1 MMSAQEEL
9 EKLRPELRYLRIHV
23 QQIER
28 VHLVQKNKADAL
40 EEVVR
45 EKDKALKEKDNRI
58 KKLEE
63 ELEKIKR
70 ERDTYKGM
78 VFKSKRVCSNPQE
91 HKSNK
96 KHGGQN
102 GHKGISFKKPEI
114 IDRHIHAYLTNCP
127 HCGNSLSQTES
138 VDTHT
143 VVDIP
148 HWKDTHFITTE
159 YSIERQWCSN
169 CHKEVRSLP
178 ENVIPNS
185 RYGFNLFVCVLVWRY
200 RFRDP
205 LNKIA
210 ERLKI
215 HYQLKISE
223 GELVILLKR
232 GKCFLGEKYD
242 DILREVRG
250 SPSKHADETSWRV
263 SGENWW
269 CWGALTDKSIY
280 YTIEDTRGAGI
291 AKEIFEGSKGV
302 LTRDDYAAYNIVDCE
317 QQSCWTHLLRKS
329 HDAAHHENASE
340 EVVKLHKILKDLF
353 DLLSEDCRKP
363 FNLEE
368 RKELYLWYKKDLEK
382 IISTNYQAADAK
394 KIQTR
399 IRNQNTNLLTAL
411 LHEGVPLTNNA
422 AEQAM
427 RAIVITRK
435 ISGGSKSKEGA
446 KTHAVN
452 MSVIETINKQKLPL
466 LDTLQKYLL
475 NGAGIR

>member
-9 EKLRPELRYLRIHV
+9 GKLRPELRYLRIHV
-23 QQIER
+23 QQLER
-28 VHLVQKNKADAL
+28 VHLMQKNKADTL
-40 EEVVR
+40 EEEVR
-45 EKDKALKEKDNRI
+45 QKDTRIRDLERQKE
-58 KKLEE
+58 KLEE
-63 ELEKIKR
+63 ELEKTKR

-78 VFKSKRVCSNPQE
+78 VFKSKRVCSNPEE
-91 HKSNK
+91 HKSGK
-96 KHGGQN
+96 KRGGQK
-102 GHKGISFKKPEI
+102 GHQGVSFQKPEK

-127 HCGNSLSQTES
+127 DCGGKLSQTES

-148 HWKDTHFITTE
+148 HWKETRSITTE

-169 CHKEVRSLP
+169 CHKEVRALP

-185 RYGFNLFVCVLVWRY
+185 RYGFTLFVCVLVWRY

-205 LNKIA
+205 LNKIV
-210 ERLKI
+210 ERLQV

-223 GELVILLKR
+223 GELVLLLKR
-232 GKCFLGEKYD
+232 GKQFLGRKYD
-242 DILREVRG
+242 DILREIRG
-250 SPSKHADETSWRV
+250 SPAKHADETSWRV
-263 SGENWW
+263 NGENWW
-269 CWGALTDKSIY
+269 CWAALTDKSIY
-280 YTIEDTRGAGI
+280 YTIEDTRGKGV

-302 LTRDDYAAYNIVDCE
+302 LIRDDYAAYNTVSSQ

-340 EVVKLHKILKDLF
+340 EVAKLHKILKDLF
-353 DLLSEDCRKP
+353 DLISEDCRKP
-363 FNLEE
+363 FNQKA
-368 RKELYLWYKKDLEK
+368 RKELYLWYKKDIEK
-382 IISTNYQAADAK
+382 IINTNYQALDAK

-411 LHEGVPLTNNA
+411 LYEGVSLTNNP

-452 MSVIETINKQKLPL
+452 MSIIETINKQKLPL
-466 LDTLQKYLL
+466 LDTLQEYLL
-475 NGAGIR
+475 NGAGKR

>member
-9 EKLRPELRYLRIHV
+9 GKLRPELRYLRIHV

-28 VHLVQKNKADAL
+28 VYLVQKNKADAL

-45 EKDKALKEKDNRI
+45 EKDKVLKEKDKRI

-78 VFKSKRVCSNPQE
+78 VFKSKRVCSNPE
-91 HKSNK
+91 DHKSNK
-96 KHGGQN
+96 KRGGQN
-102 GHKGISFKKPEI
+102 GHKGVSFTKPQT
-114 IDRHIHAYLTNCP
+114 IDRHMHAYLTNCP
-127 HCGNSLSQTES
+127 DCGGELSQTES

-148 HWKDTHFITTE
+148 HWKETHSIATE
-159 YSIERQWCSN
+159 YSIERQWCPN
-169 CHKEVRSLP
+169 CHKEVRALP

-185 RYGFNLFVCVLVWRY
+185 RYGFTLFVCVLVWRY

-205 LNKIA
+205 LNKIV
-210 ERLKI
+210 ERLQV

-263 SGENWW
+263 NGENWW
-269 CWGALTDKSIY
+269 CWGALTHKSIY
-280 YTIEDTRGAGI
+280 YTIEDTRGGGI

-302 LTRDDYAAYNIVDCE
+302 LTRDDYAGYNCVGGE

-329 HDAAHHENASE
+329 HDGAHHENASE

-363 FNLEE
+363 FNLTE
-368 RKELYLWYKKDLEK
+368 RKDLYLCYKKDLEK
-382 IISTNYQAADAK
+382 IINTNYISADAK
-394 KIQTR
+394 RVQTR
-399 IRNQNTNLLTAL
+399 IKNQNTNLLTAL

-466 LDTLQKYLL
+466 LHTLQQYLL